1 MSTKCQFFLLS
12 FMFYDFDF
20 DFFQFPQE
28 IDKVKSPKVKS
39 PKAKTPS
46 PKAKTPSPKAV
57 STPGVPASSNKRR
70 LSAAVT
76 APANHQTSTVSGRF
90 SVSHISTPL
99 PVSSGQEAAAMPT
112 VPLRRKSMKSVS
124 RNQPKST
131 LKNAV
136 EILRRRSSVSR
147 ASVKSKSPK
156 LSGLANVN

>member
-1 MSTKCQFFLLS
+1 V
-12 FMFYDFDF
+12 
-20 DFFQFPQE
+20 
-28 IDKVKSPKVKS
+28 IDKVKSPKVNKS

-76 APANHQTSTVSGRF
+76 APANHQTSAVSGRF
-90 SVSHISTPL
+90 SVSR
-99 PVSSGQEAAAMPT
+99 VSGQEAAAMPT
-112 VPLRRKSMKSVS
+112 VPLRRKSIS
-124 RNQPKST
+124 RKQPKGT

-147 ASVKSKSPK
+147 ASVKSTSPK
-156 LSGLANVN
+156 LSGLADVN